1 MKIAYD
7 AKRYFHNSR
16 GLGNYSRDVVRLV
29 QTYAP
34 DWEVE
39 LVDKTGLS
47 RSFMRVPECDIY
59 HGLSGELP
67 FACHR
72 KYKTVVTMHDAIF
85 VRYPEL
91 YSPTYRWLFTQ
102 KVRYACQVADLI
114 IAISEQTKRDLIEFF
129 HADENKIRVVYQGC
143 SNIFRRPIAEEQI
156 AIVQKKY
163 DLPENYLLDVGAI
176 EPRKNLHN
184 LIRAIAEANIDLPL
198 VAIGGHSKY
207 ADEAAVLAKQL
218 GVRLLQHHQIPFA
231 DFPAIYKGAQVLCYP
246 SIFEGFGIPIL
257 EAMCV
262 GTPVLTSTGSCFAET
277 GGDAALYADP
287 TNPEHIGEQLRHIL
301 SSNHLRQEMIAKG
314 LAQADK
320 FTDEEVARNLLTV
333 YLHLHT

>member
-7 AKRYFHNSR
+7 AKRYFHNAR

-29 QTYAP
+29 QTYTP
-34 DWEVE
+34 DWETE

-47 RSFMRVPECDIY
+47 RTFMRVPECDIY

-85 VRYPEL
+85 VRYPKL

-102 KVRYACQVADLI
+102 KVSYACRVADLI

-129 HADENKIRVVYQGC
+129 HADESKIRVVYQGC
-143 SNIFRRPIAEEQI
+143 NNRFREPVLDEQI
-156 AIVQKKY
+156 QAVKAKY
-163 DLPENYLLDVGAI
+163 NLPDHYLLDVGAI
-176 EPRKNLHN
+176 EPRKNLKT
-184 LIRAIAEANIDLPL
+184 LIRAIHEAGIDLPL
-198 VAIGGHSKY
+198 VAIGGKSKY
-207 ADEAAVLAKQL
+207 ALECKALADESSVCLILK
-218 GVRLLQHHQIPFA
+218 HDIPFV
-231 DFPAIYKGAQVLCYP
+231 DFPAIYKGAKALCYP

-262 GTPVLTSTGSCFAET
+262 GTPVLTSTGSCFSET
-277 GGDAALYADP
+277 GGEAALYADP
-287 TNPEHIGEQLRHIL
+287 NDACQMGQQLKRILTDKQLRETMVK
-301 SSNHLRQEMIAKG
+301 RGYEQAAKFEDEKV
-314 LAQADK
+314 AQNIISIY
-320 FTDEEVARNLLTV
+320 EELL
-333 YLHLHT
+333 

>member
-7 AKRYFHNSR
+7 AKRYFHNKR
-16 GLGNYSRDVVRLV
+16 GLGNYSRDVVRLI

-34 DWEVE
+34 QWAIE
-39 LVDKTGLS
+39 LVDKTGLG
-47 RSFMRVPECDIY
+47 RTFMRVPECDIY

-102 KVRYACQVADLI
+102 KVRYACRVADLI

-129 HADENKIRVVYQGC
+129 HADESKIRVVYQGC
-143 SNIFRRPIAEEQI
+143 NNRFREPISEEQI
-156 AIVQKKY
+156 AEVKQRY
-163 DLPENYLLDVGAI
+163 ALPDEYLLDVGAI
-176 EPRKNLHN
+176 EPRKNLKT
-184 LIRAIAEANIDLPL
+184 LIRAMHEAGIAMPL
-198 VAIGGHSKY
+198 VAIGGRSKY
-207 ADEAAVLAKQL
+207 AEECAQLAQAL
-218 GVRLLQHHQIPFA
+218 GVRLLLNHDIPFT
-231 DFPAIYKGAQVLCYP
+231 DFPAIYKGARVLCYP

-287 TNPEHIGEQLRHIL
+287 NDAKAIGQQLQRILTEEELRETMVKKGYEQAAKFEDKKVAQNIIAIYEEL
-301 SSNHLRQEMIAKG
+301 S
-314 LAQADK
+314 
-320 FTDEEVARNLLTV
+320 
-333 YLHLHT
+333 

>member
-7 AKRYFHNSR
+7 AKRYFHNAR

-34 DWEVE
+34 DWEIE
-39 LVDKTGLS
+39 LVDKTGLG
-47 RSFMRVPECDIY
+47 RTFMRVPECDIY

-67 FACHR
+67 FACRR

-102 KVRYACQVADLI
+102 KVSYACRVADLI

-129 HADENKIRVVYQGC
+129 HADESKIRVVYQGC
-143 SNIFRRPIAEEQI
+143 NNRFREPISDEQI
-156 AIVQKKY
+156 QAAKAKY
-163 DLPENYLLDVGAI
+163 NLPDRYLLDVGAI
-176 EPRKNLHN
+176 EPRKNLKT
-184 LIRAIAEANIDLPL
+184 LIRSIHEAGIDLPL
-198 VAIGGHSKY
+198 VAIGGKSKY
-207 ADEAAVLAKQL
+207 ALECKALAQEL
-218 GVRLLQHHQIPFA
+218 GVRLILKHDIPFA
-231 DFPAIYKGAQVLCYP
+231 DFPAIYKGAEVLCYP

-262 GTPVLTSTGSCFAET
+262 GTPVLTSTGSCFSET
-277 GGDAALYADP
+277 GGEAALYADP
-287 TNPEHIGEQLRHIL
+287 NDASQMGQQLKRILTDKQLRETMVKKGYEQAAKFEDKKVAQNI
-301 SSNHLRQEMIAKG
+301 IAIY
-314 LAQADK
+314 
-320 FTDEEVARNLLTV
+320 EELL
-333 YLHLHT
+333 